1 MATWTEER
9 TKTFVAG
16 EDLAAY
22 RRVKLGSTA
31 GEVVYAD
38 AADFAFI
45 GFTVNAVSSG
55 DTVTVALGSATGT
68 FLCTAAGTFAAHA
81 AIHPAADGKIDGSGS
96 VPSIGTALNAATAI
110 GDVVE
115 IMPWP
120 VTATSDHETRITAL
134 EAAVALLQG

>member
-1 MATWTEER
+1 
-9 TKTFVAG
+9 
-16 EDLAAY
+16 
-22 RRVKLGSTA
+22 
-31 GEVVYAD
+31 
-38 AADFAFI
+38 
-45 GFTVNAVSSG
+45 
-55 DTVTVALGSATGT
+55 VTVALGSATGT